1 MRGNPRRHVVK
12 VGVAMLGLAGLVAAG
27 GGTALASSATS
38 ATAPV
43 VATSA
48 TTTGGYELAGADGG
62 VFDFGN
68 AGFYGSTYSDG
79 LTGLHGAHALAA
91 PIVGIAST
99 PDRRGYWMVGADGG
113 VFNFGNAGFY
123 GSTYS
128 DGLSGLGGA
137 HPLRSP
143 IVGIASTPDGKGYWL
158 VAKDGFVYSF
168 GDADYYGDIFSDGL
182 TGLSGP
188 HPLSAPIVGIAATPD
203 GQGYWLV
210 GADGGVFNFGDASYY
225 GNTYSDGLT
234 GLSGPHPLSAPIV
247 GIAATPDG
255 QGYWLVG
262 ADGGVFNFGNAQF
275 HGSTYSDGMTG
286 LGGAHPLQSAV
297 VAIASTQNGLGYRVV
312 TKAGMVYDFG
322 SANFDGDTFSLGL
335 TGLGGAHPLSAPIV
349 GIAQ

>member
-210 GADGGVFNFGDASYY
+210 GADGGVFNFG
-225 GNTYSDGLT
+225 
-234 GLSGPHPLSAPIV
+234 
-247 GIAATPDG
+247 
-255 QGYWLVG
+255 
-262 ADGGVFNFGNAQF
+262 NAQF